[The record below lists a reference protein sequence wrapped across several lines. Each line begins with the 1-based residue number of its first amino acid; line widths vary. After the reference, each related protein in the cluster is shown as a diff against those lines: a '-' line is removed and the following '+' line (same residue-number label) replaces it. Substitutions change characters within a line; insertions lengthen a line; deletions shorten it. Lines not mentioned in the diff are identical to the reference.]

1 MREKAI
7 ASQRPTVYLL
17 VNRLVSTV
25 NLTILT
31 SALLWKT
38 LSVPFRLLISCGYP
52 DQSQFW
58 MLRRKGNTVYI
69 IDHCGSDKDI

>member
-1 MREKAI
+1 MREKVI
-7 ASQRPTVYLL
+7 ASQQPTAYLL

-31 SALLWKT
+31 RALLWKA
-38 LSVPFRLLISCGYP
+38 LSVPFRLLISWGYP

-58 MLRRKGNTVYI
+58 MLRRKVSTVYI
-69 IDHCGSDKDI
+69 IDHCRSDKDI